1 MSECRERN
9 REGVCRGAE
18 KFRHLM
24 SDPRLMAAPTRREAL
39 DLLLY
44 PDGVEPNCYYLG
56 MASYLHKFRIRMR
69 DIPEP
74 LLKVF
79 CELLASAGRIFRGP
93 DAHEFFI
100 RLLFKIPPNLLAWLF
115 DRRFPLRP
123 FIDHIDAKRIFPGIG
138 QPSQAFRKRWSILRK
153 RLISGLD
160 AACSLPDYGLET
172 TLRDLR
178 FLKASRRSGRV
189 KSAWRVH
196 GKAVASKVAIAQ
208 RDAPAQTMRQ
218 LYWGGE
224 RSRKIAFWEKL
235 IQNQAGELLEIRRL
249 SREVSSRTGRVVLS
263 WHNASL
269 GAAGGWA
276 IEDFAAQFASP
287 ALYGL
292 FVHEV
297 LEEAEEIRKS
307 FDIYSVVG
315 LCDMR
320 FERLFAP
327 KAASAVE
334 TSLISSLFTSCRRP
348 IFAEDGPCGPAG
360 TKEPESPLWKES
372 ADRIANG
379 NKYEWPGALSPH
391 QRISTQ
397 QVLEWIEKA
406 RETWADG
413 LILLFAIA
421 NQGQRMLDS
430 GKIPS
435 LVLPWID
442 KFFISSQRRADA
454 AYLERLFRLASAN
467 IRNPL
472 ILLWDDTSH
481 GKVPSLGLALEDLAG
496 RGLPFRAIGI
506 FDTGASSG
514 GLHGA
519 ERAGATRIILK
530 DYPQKALFALRP
542 LNENHCPEAYR
553 WIFKDLDMKF
563 FLNYDSSWKDNL
575 AFIYTGTQVF
585 PLLPVQTEMES
596 VSPWVFDG
604 RERFAFGT
612 WFRRRLRHI
621 SLGKLEGIS
630 DPLCLKYCSW
640 ANLL

>member
-1 MSECRERN
+1 MSQCREREK
-9 REGVCRGAE
+9 EGVCRGAE

-24 SDPRLMAAPTRREAL
+24 SDPRLMAAPARKEAL

-44 PDGVEPNCYYLG
+44 PDGVELNRYYLS
-56 MASYLHKFRIRMR
+56 MASCLHKFRIRMR

-115 DRRFPLRP
+115 EKRFPLRP
-123 FIDHIDAKRIFPGIG
+123 FIDHIDAKRIFPGIA
-138 QPSQAFRKRWSILRK
+138 QPSQVLRKRWRMLRK
-153 RLISGLD
+153 RLISGLG
-160 AACSLPDYGLET
+160 AACSLPDLGLET
-172 TLRDLR
+172 TLWDLR
-178 FLKASRRSGRV
+178 FLKAARRSGRV
-189 KSAWRVH
+189 KSAWRIH
-196 GKAVASKVAIAQ
+196 GKAVAAKAAIAL
-208 RDAPAQTMRQ
+208 RDAPAQTMRR

-276 IEDFAAQFASP
+276 LEDFAAQFASP
-287 ALYGL
+287 ALYSV
-292 FVHEV
+292 FVHGV
-297 LEEAEEIRKS
+297 LKEAAEIRKS
-307 FDIYSVVG
+307 FDIYSAMS
-315 LCDMR
+315 LCAMR
-320 FERLFAP
+320 SERIFAP
-327 KAASAVE
+327 KAAGAVDH
-334 TSLISSLFTSCRRP
+334 SLISALFTSCRRP
-348 IFAEDGPCGPAG
+348 IVAVDGSCGPAG
-360 TKEPESPLWKES
+360 IKEPESPLLKES
-372 ADRIANG
+372 ANRIANG
-379 NKYEWPGALSPH
+379 NKYEWPGPLSPH
-391 QRISTQ
+391 QSISTE
-397 QVLEWIEKA
+397 QVLAWSEKA
-406 RETWADG
+406 HKTWADG
-413 LILLFAIA
+413 LILLFALA

-442 KFFISSQRRADA
+442 KFFISSRRRADVT
-454 AYLERLFRLASAN
+454 YLERLFRLASAN
-467 IRNPL
+467 IRKPL

-506 FDTGASSG
+506 FDTGVSLG

-519 ERAGATRIILK
+519 ERAGATRIILN

-542 LNENHCPEAYR
+542 LNENHCPDAFR

-585 PLLPVQTEMES
+585 PLLSVQTEMEA

-604 RERFAFGT
+604 RERFAFGA

-630 DPLCLKYCSW
+630 DPLCLEYCSW